1 MFRRHT
7 QQRGE
12 STVRRTRLV
21 AVQMCIKTH
30 DYRSVEAFRERVL
43 GIMRA
48 VRQRVPKEPVLVVF
62 PEDVGLGLVFTQD
75 YERVRTSKT
84 MVEAGFR
91 LMEKYRPQPP
101 DSEETVSFP
110 AMVRRLL
117 ITLSPFVE
125 RVYHQ
130 VFSEAAKQ
138 FQAWLVAGS
147 APIAQGECVYNVSY
161 TYNPGGERALI
172 QRKINLVPLEQE
184 LGLNLCAAPQELPV
198 VETPA
203 GKLGVLI
210 CLDGFQHELLAQL
223 VRQGVRLVAM
233 PSFNPL
239 PWTPE
244 QAQGWEAG
252 LWAGVQK
259 YRGVIG
265 INPMGVGQ
273 LFDVI
278 AEGRSSIVAHK
289 SETPDESGYLR
300 RAQTKDQEEILVW

>member
-1 MFRRHT
+1 MKR
-7 QQRGE
+7 
-12 STVRRTRLV
+12 SLRLV
-21 AVQMCIKTH
+21 AVQMRMATE
-30 DYRSVEAFRERVL
+30 DYRTVEVFRERIL
-43 GIMRA
+43 GIMRT
-48 VRQRVPKEPVLVVF
+48 VRQQVPAEPILVVF

-84 MVEAGFR
+84 MVEAGSR
-91 LMEKYRPQPP
+91 LIEKYRLAPSGSEPP
-101 DSEETVSFP
+101 SFA

-117 ITLSPFVE
+117 ILLSPFVE
-125 RVYHQ
+125 QTYHQ
-130 VFSEAAKQ
+130 TFSDAAKQ
-138 FQAWLVAGS
+138 FQAWVVAGS
-147 APIAQGECVYNVSY
+147 APIAHSDCVYNTCYV
-161 TYNPGGERALI
+161 YNPSGERMII

-184 LGLNLCAAPQELPV
+184 PGLNLCPAPCELPT

-203 GKLGVLI
+203 GRLGVLI

-223 VRQGVRLVAM
+223 VKQGAKLVAM

-252 LWAGVQK
+252 LWEGVQK
-259 YRGVIG
+259 HREVIG

-289 SETPDESGYLR
+289 SQTPDKSGYLR
-300 RAQTKDQEEILVW
+300 RAKTKDHEEILIW

>member
-1 MFRRHT
+1 MFWRPK

-12 STVRRTRLV
+12 RSVMAMRLV
-21 AVQMCIKTH
+21 AVQMRIETH
-30 DYRSVEAFRERVL
+30 DYRSVEAFRERVF
-43 GIMRA
+43 GVMRA
-48 VRQRVPKEPVLVVF
+48 IRQRVPKEPVLVVF

-110 AMVRRLL
+110 MMVRRLL

-138 FQAWLVAGS
+138 FQAWVVGGS
-147 APIAQGECVYNVSY
+147 APIAQGECVYNVCY
-161 TYNPGGERALI
+161 TYNPAGERVLI

-184 LGLNLCAAPQELPV
+184 LGLNLCSAPRELPV

-210 CLDGFQHELLAQL
+210 CLDGFQHDLLAQL
-223 VRQGVRLVAM
+223 VRQGARLVAM

-252 LWAGVQK
+252 LWEGVQK
-259 YRGVIG
+259 HRGVIG

-273 LFDVI
+273 LFDVM
-278 AEGRSSIVAHK
+278 AEGRSSIVAHR
-289 SETPDESGYLR
+289 SETPDKSGYLC

>member
-1 MFRRHT
+1 MKR
-7 QQRGE
+7 
-12 STVRRTRLV
+12 SLRLV
-21 AVQMCIKTH
+21 AVQMRMATE
-30 DYRSVEAFRERVL
+30 DYRTVEVFRERIL
-43 GIMRA
+43 GIMRT
-48 VRQRVPKEPVLVVF
+48 VRQQVPAEPILVVF

-91 LMEKYRPQPP
+91 LIEKYRLAPSGSEPP
-101 DSEETVSFP
+101 SFA

-117 ITLSPFVE
+117 ILLSPFVE
-125 RVYHQ
+125 QTYHQ
-130 VFSEAAKQ
+130 TFSDAAKQ
-138 FQAWLVAGS
+138 FQAWVVAGS
-147 APIAQGECVYNVSY
+147 APIAHSDCVYNTCYVYDPS
-161 TYNPGGERALI
+161 GERMII

-184 LGLNLCAAPQELPV
+184 PGLNLCPAPCELPT

-203 GKLGVLI
+203 GRLGVLI

-223 VRQGVRLVAM
+223 VKQGAKLVAM

-252 LWAGVQK
+252 LWEGVQK
-259 YRGVIG
+259 HREVIG

-289 SETPDESGYLR
+289 SQTPDKSGYLR
-300 RAQTKDQEEILVW
+300 RAKTKDHEEILIW